1 MKCLIVLFFSIL
13 SIPVFSRIW
22 GRIARFRHPR
32 FLVKRIIECYRKSY
46 GIHMDD
52 YQGEVGD
59 YKSLSDFFNRPLDP
73 EKRPLVTDESAIVS
87 PADGVLI
94 ELETI
99 FEDKATQVKGKYYT
113 VSELLKENINFSKG
127 WHVATIYLSPFNY
140 HRYHYPLTGKIDR
153 YFHAG
158 GRLFPVNQ
166 VGMSHFDKLLL
177 RNERII
183 TKITKTDLPFYMVA
197 VGATFVG
204 SIKMEF
210 IKKRVAPTAQ
220 DATRNHWEKVNLDIC
235 QLEEMGRFEMGS
247 TIVLVLP
254 QIMAEP
260 LALVKGKP
268 VRVGHPIFKLK

>member
-1 MKCLIVLFFSIL
+1 MKHLIVLFFSIL

-22 GRIARFRHPR
+22 GRIARLRHPR
-32 FLVKRIIECYRKSY
+32 FLVKRVIERYRKSY
-46 GIHMDD
+46 GINMDD
-52 YQGEVGD
+52 YQEEVGD
-59 YKSLSDFFNRPLDP
+59 YKSLSEFFIRPLDP
-73 EKRPLVTDESAIVS
+73 EKRAVVPDESAIVS

-99 FEDKATQVKGKYYT
+99 FEDKATQVKGKYYK

-153 YFHAG
+153 YFHTG

-166 VGMSHFDKLLL
+166 VGLSHFDKLFV

-183 TKITKTDLPFYMVA
+183 TRITKTGMPCYMVA

-204 SIKMEF
+204 SIRMEF
-210 IKKRVAPTAQ
+210 IKKGAAPPTQ
-220 DATRNHWEKVNLDIC
+220 DAAGNHWEKVNLDIC

-254 QIMAEP
+254 QKMAEP
-260 LALVKGKP
+260 INSVKGKP
-268 VRVGHPIFKLK
+268 VRVGQPMFKLK